1 MWQSWRQKKNY
12 NTLLSWLR
20 TICVL
25 LLATIMRANVYKLLC
40 IIMFNKF
47 ISNNWTSLCSASST
61 RPSTWHCPC
70 LMPSAVLRRRCCCA
84 PAPAIDRYPARRA
97 LSSKPVARRSCCRTM
112 GQTTNGRTDRQTDAR
127 PFHRP
132 CSACGLSITNNRRKK
147 RNEHNVASL
156 TIYYYY
162 YYAARHVSVISLK
175 DDESWIYV

>member
-1 MWQSWRQKKNY
+1 MKTVQLTPQRAASLLAAVTYYMLLTTMWQSWRQKKNY

-61 RPSTWHCPC
+61 RLSTWHCPC

-112 GQTTNGRTDRQTDAR
+112 GQTTNGRTDRQTDR
-127 PFHRP
+127 PTRDR
-132 CSACGLSITNNRRKK
+132 SIDPAP
-147 RNEHNVASL
+147 HA
-156 TIYYYY
+156 
-162 YYAARHVSVISLK
+162 
-175 DDESWIYV
+175 DCQ